1 MEMVTET
8 EAPESSEAVPAKSI
22 DVAGIAGVVG
32 AGFSLGISELVAG
45 LFAGVPS
52 LVDGVATLVIDTV
65 PKPVKDL
72 AISLFGT
79 SDKLAL
85 GIGIVVVTLA
95 IGVWAGRR
103 SLANPTASVVVF
115 SAAGLLGAMAAARA
129 GDSPFIVALVSGA
142 AAAAAGLTALR
153 LLLRLGT
160 VADVSDSDNGR
171 RRFLIGAGATAAFT
185 VLAGLLGRNLSS
197 ATTVDV
203 AARADVALP
212 TPVETVPSPSAAAT
226 LDVPG
231 ISPLV
236 TPTSDFYRI
245 DTAFVP
251 PRIDATTWSMRVT
264 GMVDREIELNY
275 ADLLEMDMVERY
287 ITIACVSNSVG
298 GELVGNAKWLG
309 VPLRNVLDLAGVGAG
324 AEQLVGRST
333 DRFTVGFPVEAAFDG
348 RDALVAVAMNDE
360 PLPIEHG
367 FPARLV
373 VAGLYG
379 YVSATKWLDEIFLT
393 KWDAFDAYWIPRGWS
408 KEAPIKTQTRIDV
421 PTSGSIQPGARAV
434 AGVAWAPNRGIS
446 RVEVRIDDGDWQEAE
461 LAASLDDDSW
471 RQWSLPWTPTA
482 GSHTIEA
489 RATDGTGEVQT
500 EVERPPAPDGA
511 SGYHTITVRV

>member
-1 MEMVTET
+1 MVIET
-8 EAPESSEAVPAKSI
+8 EVEQPTNEASTTSPGRAAV
-22 DVAGIAGVVG
+22 AGVVG
-32 AGFSLGISELVAG
+32 AGFSLGISELIAG

-52 LVDGVATLVIDTV
+52 LIVGVATLVIDTV

-85 GIGIVVVTLA
+85 GIGMVLVTLLLGAWVGRKSLTNSTTGIVV
-95 IGVWAGRR
+95 
-103 SLANPTASVVVF
+103 F
-115 SAAGLLGAMAAARA
+115 AAFGLLGGMAAARA
-129 GDSPFIVALVSGA
+129 SESSLVVALIAGAVS
-142 AAAAAGLTALR
+142 AAAGLAVLR
-153 LLLRLGT
+153 VLVRLGT
-160 VADVSDSDNGR
+160 LSGVSDSDDQR
-171 RRFLIGAGATAAFT
+171 RRFLIGAGATAVFT
-185 VLAGLLGRNLSS
+185 VLAGFIGRNLSS
-197 ATTVDV
+197 ATTVDL
-203 AARADVALP
+203 AARADVGLP
-212 TPVETVPSPSAAAT
+212 TPVEAVPPPSAAAT

-251 PRIDATTWSMRVT
+251 PRIDAATWSMRVT
-264 GMVDREIELNY
+264 GMVEREVELNY

-287 ITIACVSNSVG
+287 ITIACVSNEVG
-298 GELVGNAKWLG
+298 GGLVGNAKWLG
-309 VPLRNVLDLAGVGAG
+309 VPLRNVLDLAGVAAG

-379 YVSATKWLDEIFLT
+379 YVSATKWLAEIHLT

-421 PTSGSIQPGARAV
+421 PTSGSISPGPRAV
-434 AGVAWAPNRGIS
+434 AGVAWAPNRGIE
-446 RVEVRIDDGDWQEAE
+446 RVEVRIDGGDWQEAE

-471 RQWSLPWTPTA
+471 RQWSLPWTPTD
-482 GSHTIEA
+482 GTHTIEA

-500 EVERPPAPDGA
+500 DVERPPAPDGA